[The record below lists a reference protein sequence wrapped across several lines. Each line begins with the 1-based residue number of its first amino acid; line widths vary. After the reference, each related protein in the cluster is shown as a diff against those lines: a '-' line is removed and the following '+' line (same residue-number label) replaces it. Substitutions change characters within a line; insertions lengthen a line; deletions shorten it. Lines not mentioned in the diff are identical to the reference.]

1 MVQCVKRG
9 SIESEWDQPVDDVKD
24 RVFLGNFIAFNT
36 YEAYKSKGSVL
47 KRTLFPTRLMCKYY
61 YIAAWV
67 SPAHDLGRPESC
79 V

>member
-36 YEAYKSKGSVL
+36 YEAYNALYLEQPRDQKELEMYGMAYFNV
-47 KRTLFPTRLMCKYY
+47 R
-61 YIAAWV
+61 I
-67 SPAHDLGRPESC
+67 
-79 V
+79 